1 MSELR
6 GIYTLW
12 LREVKRYSR
21 EKGRLV
27 SSIVQPLIW
36 LVIFGTGLGSAIGI
50 AGGTN
55 YQQFIFPG
63 IIGQTMLFT
72 AMFMGISVIWDKQ
85 FGFMKEILVA
95 PISRVSIFIGKVL
108 GVGTDSLIQ
117 GIIIFVFGFLLSVP
131 LHLSLNLSMFAM
143 SLPIMIVIAIGLVC
157 IGLTMAAFM
166 NSLENFGAIMTFVNM
181 PMFFLSGA
189 LFPVATLPDWL
200 KWVFYINPLTYD
212 VDALRYIT
220 MGSAWTP
227 IFPFWQVVLIII
239 AFDVGMITVGSYAFT
254 RTK

>member
-21 EKGRLV
+21 EKSRLV

-36 LVIFGTGLGSAIGI
+36 LVIFGTGLGSAIGL
-50 AGGTN
+50 AGGLN

-95 PISRVSIFIGKVL
+95 PVSRVSIFIGKVL

-117 GIIIFVFGFLLSVP
+117 GIIIFVFGFLLSSP
-131 LHLSLNLSMFAM
+131 LHLSLSLPMFIE
-143 SLPIMIVIAIGLVC
+143 SLPIMVVIAIGLVC
-157 IGLTMAAFM
+157 IGLTMAAYM

-189 LFPVATLPDWL
+189 LFPVTRLPDWL
-200 KWVFYINPLTYD
+200 KWVFYVNPLTYG
-212 VDALRYIT
+212 VDALRTIIL
-220 MGSAWTP
+220 GSDWTP
-227 IFPFWQVVLIII
+227 IMPIYYEILVVI
-239 AFDVGMITVGSYAFT
+239 AFDVAMIVIGTYAFS
-254 RTK
+254 RTQ

>member
-1 MSELR
+1 
-6 GIYTLW
+6 
-12 LREVKRYSR
+12 
-21 EKGRLV
+21 
-27 SSIVQPLIW
+27 
-36 LVIFGTGLGSAIGI
+36 
-50 AGGTN
+50 
-55 YQQFIFPG
+55 
-63 IIGQTMLFT
+63 
-72 AMFMGISVIWDKQ
+72 
-85 FGFMKEILVA
+85 MKERIDSVLKLVELEDRA
-95 PISRVSIFIGKVL
+95 NDYMSTYSSGMRRRLEIARSLIHYPKVL
-108 GVGTDSLIQ
+108 
-117 GIIIFVFGFLLSVP
+117 FLDEP
-131 LHLSLNLSMFAM
+131 T
-143 SLPIMIVIAIGLVC
+143 IGLVC
-157 IGLTMAAFM
+157 IGLTIASLL